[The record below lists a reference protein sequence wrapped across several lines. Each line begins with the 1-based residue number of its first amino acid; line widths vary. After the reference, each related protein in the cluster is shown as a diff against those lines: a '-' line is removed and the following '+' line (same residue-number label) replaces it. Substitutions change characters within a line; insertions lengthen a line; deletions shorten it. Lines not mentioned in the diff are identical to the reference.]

1 LGTNLG
7 AFDLAI
13 AKGPPDD
20 KEEDACIDDEDACI
34 DDDED
39 DEEDDDDCND
49 GINFFSILRFIE
61 LICYKSKYFQL
72 RYIGIQ

>member
-20 KEEDACIDDEDACI
+20 DDDACIDKEDACIDEEDA
-34 DDDED
+34 DDD
-39 DEEDDDDCND
+39 
-49 GINFFSILRFIE
+49 
-61 LICYKSKYFQL
+61 
-72 RYIGIQ
+72 

>member
-20 KEEDACIDDEDACI
+20 DDDDDACIDKEDACIDEEDA
-34 DDDED
+34 DDD
-39 DEEDDDDCND
+39 
-49 GINFFSILRFIE
+49 
-61 LICYKSKYFQL
+61 
-72 RYIGIQ
+72 